1 MSDFDIQALKQQLAS
16 TDSSQY
22 PMANQ
27 VEQGVL
33 LYDADTLAGDPET
46 AKAELYSA
54 LLSGPGIFVV
64 RNLIQDH
71 EIIDRASEIF
81 EQIIEREK
89 SAGGGQGDHFA
100 KPGANDRIWNSFE
113 KHCLADPE
121 NFAAYYSNDVLALIC
136 HAWLGP
142 AFQLTAQVNRVNPGG
157 NAQRAHR
164 DYHLG
169 FMTQEQMGAYPP
181 SVHQISPMLTLQ
193 GAIAHVDMPIE
204 AGPTMYLPH
213 SQKWHDGYLY
223 ASELEVQTLFAE
235 KMVQLPLNKGDGAFF
250 NPALLHGAGE
260 NRSNNI
266 YRLGNLLQVSSAMGR
281 PMEQVDRAG
290 MLASLGPILSNDAW
304 DTAGRRLLIDMVAD
318 GYPFPT
324 DLDVSPPVGGLAPPS
339 QAQKT
344 KDHYGL

>member
-1 MSDFDIQALKQQLAS
+1 M
-16 TDSSQY
+16 
-22 PMANQ
+22 
-27 VEQGVL
+27 
-33 LYDADTLAGDPET
+33 
-46 AKAELYSA
+46 
-54 LLSGPGIFVV
+54 
-64 RNLIQDH
+64 
-71 EIIDRASEIF
+71 
-81 EQIIEREK
+81 
-89 SAGGGQGDHFA
+89 
-100 KPGANDRIWNSFE
+100 
-113 KHCLADPE
+113 
-121 NFAAYYSNDVLALIC
+121 
-136 HAWLGP
+136 
-142 AFQLTAQVNRVNPGG
+142 TAQVNRVNPGG

-169 FMTQEQMGAYPP
+169 FMTQEQIGAYPP

-213 SQKWHDGYLY
+213 SQKWNDGYLY
-223 ASELEVQTLFAE
+223 ASEPKVQALFAE

-260 NRSNNI
+260 NRSDDI

-290 MLASLGPILSNDAW
+290 MLASLAPILSNDAL
-304 DTAGRRLLIDMVAD
+304 DAAGRRLLIDMVAD
-318 GYPFPT
+318 GYPFPA